1 MRFVY
6 IAAFLLAVMLFGTAG
21 YSLLENWSYSE
32 SFYMT
37 MITLTTVGFGEVRPL
52 SASGR
57 MFTVFLLLVG
67 VGSVFY
73 ATASIAEA
81 MIEGRIRQILGR
93 RKQVR
98 KLKNLKNHNIVCG
111 YGRIGFTVTRELIR
125 ESQPFVIIEKDAEK
139 AAHLNEAGHFVIQGD
154 ATSDE
159 VLLEAGVERARSL
172 ICTLATDAEN
182 VFVTLSAHELNP
194 GLFILSRAARESSI
208 HKMEM
213 AGADRVISP
222 YTMGGLRMAQSIL
235 RPKLAGFLDE
245 IAGYTTS
252 DFDFD
257 EILVPENSSLVGLA
271 LRESRI
277 SQESGVYLLA
287 VRRRGGRMNFNP
299 GPDFIIEAEDHLYA
313 LGQPAQV
320 ESLRRSVMN
329 L

>member
-6 IAAFLLAVMLFGTAG
+6 IAGFILVVILFGTVG
-21 YSLLENWSYSE
+21 YALLEGWSLSE
-32 SFYMT
+32 AFYMT
-37 MITLTTVGFGEVRPL
+37 MISLTTVGFGEVHPMGT
-52 SASGR
+52 SGR
-57 MFTVFLLLVG
+57 MFTVVLLLLG
-67 VGSVFY
+67 IGSVFY
-73 ATASIAEA
+73 ATASVAEA

-98 KLKNLKNHNIVCG
+98 ELQNLKDHNIVCG
-111 YGRIGFTVTRELIR
+111 YGRIGFTVTRELMR
-125 ESQPFVIIEKDAEK
+125 ESQPFVIIERDIEK
-139 AAHLNEAGHFVIQGD
+139 AAGLNEAGHLVIQGD

-159 VLLEAGVERARSL
+159 VLLEAGVRRAKSL

-194 GLFILSRAARESSI
+194 NLFILARAARESSI

-213 AGADRVISP
+213 AGANRVISP

-257 EILVPENSSLVGLA
+257 EIIVPEKSGLVGRA

-277 SQESGVYLLA
+277 SQETGVYLLA

-299 GPDFIIEAEDHLYA
+299 GPDFTIEAEDHLYA
-313 LGQPAQV
+313 LGQPVQV
-320 ESLRRSVMN
+320 ESLRRGVMDF
-329 L
+329 